1 MELVRCRLKCIKT
14 FRIRGYK
21 IKKYEVE
28 IKNMDI
34 YHVPVEAKD
43 KVEAADKAYAI
54 LDKEDKMEYY
64 FDSLGDC
71 IVFAEGKLI

>member
-1 MELVRCRLKCIKT
+1 
-14 FRIRGYK
+14 
-21 IKKYEVE
+21 
-28 IKNMDI
+28 MDI